1 MARDYTPIPF
11 EFLDELDGLSDEEY
25 GRLIRAMQKYSIDGN
40 EPEISGTE
48 RLFWKRCKNTVDRYK
63 ASYESRYAAN
73 AENGSKGGRPRKRT
87 GFQETEENPKNP
99 AGFQE
104 TQKSQP
110 EPETKP
116 KPEPYSPPLP
126 PKGESA
132 PARQA
137 KKPHGEYGWVKLT
150 DDEFN
155 RLLNDFGEDEVKRCI
170 AYVDESAQSTG
181 NKNKWRD
188 WNLVIRKCHRDGWG
202 RAKSANTRSGY
213 TSGVDRLAEMYREE
227 FGNG

>member
-48 RLFWKRCKNTVDRYK
+48 HLFWKRCKNTVDRYK

-73 AENGSKGGRPRKRT
+73 AKNGSKGGRPRKQT
-87 GFQETEENPKNP
+87 GFQETGENPKNP
-99 AGFQE
+99 AGFRE

-116 KPEPYSPPLP
+116 KSEPYSPPLP

-202 RAKSANTRSGY
+202 LAKSANTRSGY

>member
-73 AENGSKGGRPRKRT
+73 AENGSKGGRPRKQT
-87 GFQETEENPKNP
+87 
-99 AGFQE
+99 GFQE

-116 KPEPYSPPLP
+116 KPKPYSPPLP

-132 PARQA
+132 PAKQA

-150 DDEFN
+150 DDEFS

-202 RAKSANTRSGY
+202 LAKSANTRGGY

-227 FGNG
+227 FGDG

>member
-11 EFLDELDGLSDEEY
+11 EFLDELDGLTDEEY

-63 ASYESRYAAN
+63 ASYENRYAAN
-73 AENGSKGGRPRKRT
+73 AENGSKGGRPRKQA

-99 AGFQE
+99 TGFQE

-116 KPEPYSPPLP
+116 KSEPYSPPLP

-132 PARQA
+132 PAKQA
-137 KKPHGEYGWVKLT
+137 KKPHGEFGWVKLT

-155 RLLNDFGEDEVKRCI
+155 RLLNDFGEAEVERCI

-202 RAKSANTRSGY
+202 LAKSANARSGY